1 MDDLTRHWNCL
12 SLSEKEG
19 DDVCFKKDR
28 YSNEHIIAAQFFT
41 KRALSMDAVAKTFKP
56 LWRANNGFTVS
67 KEGSHKALFIFD
79 NKDDVDRILSSE
91 PWSFDKYLVV
101 LERYEGQTPLEDL
114 KFDKVSFWVQVHNIP
129 IGYRNKSIA
138 EDICEAIRRVDR
150 STKVSD
156 SEGGSYVRVRVTL
169 DVYQLLC

>member
-1 MDDLTRHWNCL
+1 M
-12 SLSEKEG
+12 
-19 DDVCFKKDR
+19 
-28 YSNEHIIAAQFFT
+28 
-41 KRALSMDAVAKTFKP
+41 
-56 LWRANNGFTVS
+56 S